1 MMSPYSPPQG
11 VSAGF
16 SSQDHLT
23 STLKD
28 WGAAGSAPHFHIGPR
43 PPIYSGSEQASKHSV

>member
-43 PPIYSGSEQASKHSV
+43 PPIYSGSDQASKHSA